1 MVVGT
6 DPALEALVAPGPAP
20 EYADKLMLYGRFVGD
35 WEFDWTGFDEDG
47 NETLTTRGEWLFT
60 WVLRGRAVQDVWI
73 CPARDLDDVP
83 GTPAGRE
90 YGTTVRF
97 YDPKIDAW
105 HVAWA
110 GPGFGNLRTFVAAVR
125 GDDIVQEGRSHE
137 GRELQWI
144 FAEIERDSFSWRSQ
158 ELVDGR
164 WRLREQMAVR
174 RR

>member
-1 MVVGT
+1 VVVGT
-6 DPALEALVAPGPAP
+6 DPAIEALVAPGPAP
-20 EYADKLMLYGRFVGD
+20 EYADKLALYGRFVGD
-35 WEFDWTGFDEDG
+35 WEFDWTGFDENGD
-47 NETLTTRGEWLFT
+47 ETLTTRGEWLFT

-73 CPARDLDDVP
+73 CPARELDEAV
-83 GTPAGRE
+83 GGRE

-105 HVAWA
+105 HVVWA
-110 GPGFGNLRTFVAAVR
+110 GPGFGNLRTFVATAR
-125 GDDIVQEGRSHE
+125 GDEIVQEGRSHE

-144 FAEIERDSFSWRSQ
+144 FSEIEPDSFSWRSQ

-164 WRLREQMAVR
+164 WRPRERMAVR